1 MAYGLP
7 PFLLGKNVSVAITPQ
22 SVAADGTLSNNAIG
36 ALTFNGRIE
45 DSAHGLEYSTEN
57 ISPNDFISSNPVPIE
72 MGTSFSITEI
82 AQAWPL
88 WTSASA
94 VYGQGN
100 TIEKAA
106 RLSPYHLLNI
116 TASKRDNSASIMTWS
131 AYVLMTGYGRSSP
144 KGKNTFTANFQTI
157 LIVDTSTGVEQSNPS
172 VGT

>member
-7 PFLLGKNVSVAITPQ
+7 RFLLGKNVSIAITPQ
-22 SVAADGTLSNNAIG
+22 TLSADGTLSNNAIG

-45 DSAHGLEYSTEN
+45 DSGHSLEYATEN
-57 ISPNDFISSNPVPIE
+57 ISPNDFIAANPVPIE
-72 MGTSFSITEI
+72 MGTSFSVTEI

-88 WTSASA
+88 WTNASA

-106 RLSPYHLLNI
+106 RLSAYHLLNV
-116 TASKRDNSASIMTWS
+116 TASSSSGSIMTWS
-131 AYVLMTGYGRSSP
+131 AYVLMTSYGRSSP
-144 KGKNTFTANFQTI
+144 KGKNNFVANFQTV
-157 LIVDTSTGVEQSNPS
+157 LVVDTSTGVEQSNPS